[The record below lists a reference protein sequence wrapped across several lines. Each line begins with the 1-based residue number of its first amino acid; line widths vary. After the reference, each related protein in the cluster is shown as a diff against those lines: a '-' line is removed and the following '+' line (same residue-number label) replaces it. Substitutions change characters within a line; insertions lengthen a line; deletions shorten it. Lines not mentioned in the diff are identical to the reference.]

1 MSNVNYQRLFYYF
14 KKTTFV
20 GINSNYLKIR
30 SMKKSI
36 TLLTLLFIAMFSFAQ
51 TSNENI
57 TIKKRNGRIINVETN
72 EKLSKLEL
80 KSMLDEESY
89 DSYIRGRNRYIASI
103 PFWAAT
109 AVEGAFSIT
118 YFSMGNRLKND
129 CINNHDH
136 QQEKEN
142 GHDVYCENGTGA
154 MLYWVIGGFFAAGA
168 VMYAIPST
176 ILTISSHRK
185 LNAAVDGHNHKS
197 SDLTLNFG
205 ATNNGLGVT
214 LKF

>member
-1 MSNVNYQRLFYYF
+1 
-14 KKTTFV
+14 
-20 GINSNYLKIR
+20 
-30 SMKKSI
+30 MKKSI

-89 DSYIRGRNRYIASI
+89 DSYIKGRNRYIASI
-103 PFWAAT
+103 PLWAAT
-109 AVEGAFSIT
+109 AIEGAFSIT
-118 YFSMGNRLKND
+118 YIAMGYDLKYD

-142 GHDVYCENGTGA
+142 GHDVYCENATGA

-185 LNAAVDGHNHKS
+185 LNAVVDGYNQRS
-197 SDLTLNFG
+197 SDVTLNFG
-205 ATNNGLGVT
+205 ATNNGIGLT
-214 LKF
+214 LNF

>member
-1 MSNVNYQRLFYYF
+1 
-14 KKTTFV
+14 
-20 GINSNYLKIR
+20 
-30 SMKKSI
+30 MKKSI

-109 AVEGAFSIT
+109 AIEGAFSIT
-118 YFSMGNRLKND
+118 YIAMGYDLKYD

-142 GHDVYCENGTGA
+142 GHDVYCENWNGA
-154 MLYWVIGGFFAAGA
+154 VLYWAIGGFFAAGA
-168 VMYAIPST
+168 LMYAIPST
-176 ILTISSHRK
+176 ILTISSHRN
-185 LNAAVDGHNHKS
+185 LNAAVEGYNHKS
-197 SDLTLNFG
+197 SDVTLNLGATSNGFWLTLNF
-205 ATNNGLGVT
+205 
-214 LKF
+214 